1 MEFEISKSVYC
12 DDLINPPAHDRKC
25 SINLDVA
32 NTVLIQ
38 FIKENRTNA
47 GTRYLLRLPQAKSTG
62 FTSYEQNIVSHEFD
76 NLILAFNL
84 VLERVCTTSKSSEFA
99 MDSITFKKRLQS
111 SNVRRIGNKVI
122 VDITDGN
129 IDIREDV
136 QVTVIHSAKVEERT
150 ILEAFHNLQKLR
162 MFQINGNSS
171 IRENNLK
178 KSLQNYSNAME
189 EENMV
194 LKFRDLFTAL
204 EVCININGIERKDG
218 PFDNEVSNLSGTSPN
233 TVERWRLFL

>member
-1 MEFEISKSVYC
+1 M
-12 DDLINPPAHDRKC
+12 
-25 SINLDVA
+25 
-32 NTVLIQ
+32 LIQ

-62 FTSYEQNIVSHEFD
+62 FTSYEQNIVSHELD

-99 MDSITFKKRLQS
+99 MRSSITLKRLQSS

-136 QVTVIHSAKVEERT
+136 QVTVIHSTKVEERT

-162 MFQINGNSS
+162 MFS
-171 IRENNLK
+171 
-178 KSLQNYSNAME
+178 
-189 EENMV
+189 
-194 LKFRDLFTAL
+194 
-204 EVCININGIERKDG
+204 
-218 PFDNEVSNLSGTSPN
+218 
-233 TVERWRLFL
+233 